1 MNDLVR
7 IDTMNL
13 TMSSREIAELT
24 GREHKHVMRDIRL
37 MLVNLGKPATEYAQN
52 WTDPQNKQEYPE
64 YRLPKRESLIL
75 VSGYDVVL
83 RAKIIDRWAEL
94 ESTKAPDLMA
104 VLSDPIQLR
113 AILLDHVE
121 QNIALK
127 NKVAEQAPKVEA
139 LDRIATSSIGSMCI
153 TDAAKHIQVAPAVL
167 FRWLAEH
174 KWIYRRNG
182 TNWIGYQDRIHEGL
196 VEHKV
201 TTIQMKETATSPA
214 REIISEQLRITA
226 KGLAKLATVFSGQPR
241 PRQKIGIVGMMRT
254 QARIAVAEFDK
265 RADFV
270 IWDYDSSQDELSAM
284 NHCDIVFMHINHSS
298 HTTKYKLNAIKAN
311 VVNVCGA
318 ATSLRDAVARYL
330 AE

>member
-94 ESTKAPDLMA
+94 ESTKAPDLMS

-127 NKVAEQAPKVEA
+127 NKVSEQAPKVEA

-214 REIISEQLRITA
+214 KEIISEQLRITA

-254 QARIAVAEFDK
+254 QASIAIAEFK
-265 RADFV
+265 GADFV
-270 IWDYDSSQDELSAM
+270 IWDYDSPQEKLSAM
-284 NHCDIVFMHINHSS
+284 SHCDIVFVHTAHCA
-298 HTTKYKLNAIKAN
+298 HTTEFKLDSIKAN
-311 VVNVCGA
+311 WVKVPGGV
-318 ATSLRDAVARYL
+318 TSLRDAVARYL

>member
-94 ESTKAPDLMA
+94 ESTKAPDLMS

-153 TDAAKHIQVAPAVL
+153 TDAAKHIQVAPTVL

-201 TTIQMKETATSPA
+201 TTIQLKETATSPA
-214 REIISEQLRITA
+214 KEIISEQLRITA